1 MMNCKQTTRLLS
13 DAQERPLSW
22 SERLAV
28 KLHISMCS
36 GCRNFGSQMP
46 SLRQIARAYAKSA
59 VGEPEPS
66 SDNPST
72 PSAGQ
77 PPKPPSDT
85 PS

>member
-1 MMNCKQTTRLLS
+1 MMNCKQATRLLS

-36 GCRNFGSQMP
+36 GCRNFASQMP
-46 SLRQIARAYAKSA
+46 SLRQIARAYAKST
-59 VGEPEPS
+59 VGEAES
-66 SDNPST
+66 ASDNPPADT
-72 PSAGQ
+72 PS
-77 PPKPPSDT
+77 KPPSDT